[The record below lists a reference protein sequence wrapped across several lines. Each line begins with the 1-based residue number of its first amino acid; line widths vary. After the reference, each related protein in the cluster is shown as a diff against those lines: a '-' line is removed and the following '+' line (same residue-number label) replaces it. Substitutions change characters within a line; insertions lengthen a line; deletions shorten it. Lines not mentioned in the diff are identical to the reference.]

1 MGRTRIPHID
11 ANRTKVI
18 ASGVTANA
26 ATLTLTEHTGSRW
39 LKKTAPMP
47 AGFSTAGEADLPHAL
62 SNRATGRSYTCKVYR
77 QAGCNSVDEIASASF
92 TTP

>member
-1 MGRTRIPHID
+1 MGRTRIRQID
-11 ANRTKVI
+11 ANRTKVV

-26 ATLTLTEHTGSRW
+26 ATLTLTGHTGSWW

-47 AGFSTAGEADLPHAL
+47 AGFCTAGEADLPHAL
-62 SNRATGRSYTCKVYR
+62 SNLTTGRSYTYKVYS
-77 QAGCNSVDEIASASF
+77 QAGCNSADEITGASF